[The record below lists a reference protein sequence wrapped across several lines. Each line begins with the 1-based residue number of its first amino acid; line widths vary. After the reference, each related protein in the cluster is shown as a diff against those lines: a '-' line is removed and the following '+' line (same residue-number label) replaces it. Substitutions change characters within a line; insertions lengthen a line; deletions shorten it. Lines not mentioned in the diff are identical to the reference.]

1 MSHMNPVLAG
11 LGFFFVLVLA
21 HGCGNSDYH
30 PDAMSLQREAMKVY
44 KRKPDSALSVL
55 DKAIAIDPSYHL
67 LYNTKAMVYQRKGE
81 YDRAVAELHKSL
93 RWNDNQPEVHLQI
106 GMLYDISARPEK
118 AGDAYNRALALFD
131 VRLAEGST
139 NEADDRVNRAVNL
152 ILMGREAD
160 GNAALDELAKN
171 YPDHPL
177 INGLYARKR
186 ASASD
191 RITREFCLNE
201 LVVKP

>member
-1 MSHMNPVLAG
+1 MSHMKRIIAVFGVFLV
-11 LGFFFVLVLA
+11 FVLA
-21 HGCGNSDYH
+21 HGCGSSDYH

-93 RWNDNQPEVHLQI
+93 RWNDTQPEVHLQI

-131 VRLAEGST
+131 VRLAEGSD

-160 GNAALDELAKN
+160 GNAALDVLATN

-177 INGLYARKR
+177 IQGLYDRKR
-186 ASASD
+186 ASAAD